1 MFFSKSGISIESYD
15 SAMVDGK
22 PVDAGVFDMNTT
34 TGLLRMKEM
43 KGATAFA
50 LPLNPEAATGS
61 YLGDTPNDRKRYQR
75 LIF

>member
-1 MFFSKSGISIESYD
+1 M
-15 SAMVDGK
+15 ADGK

-50 LPLNPEAATGS
+50 VTIEPRGGHRILPWRHS
-61 YLGDTPNDRKRYQR
+61 KW
-75 LIF
+75 